1 MSSSASIQDIL
12 DRWRAGD
19 QAAAAELYR
28 RYDQRLWDLAAGQI
42 GQRLGRRV
50 GPDDIVQSVFR
61 TFFRR
66 TSQGEYAF
74 DHSGALWQ
82 LLVRITHNKIYKQAE
97 RHHAKRRNVNA
108 EVPLDGDR
116 LSPEAVTHEP
126 TPDEVATLVDEME
139 CLLSGLEAPEPEMVR
154 LAIEGR
160 TASEIAK
167 QVGCSRWTVRRV
179 LDRVGAGLR
188 KRLEENNSD

>member
-1 MSSSASIQDIL
+1 MSHPEPIQDVVV
-12 DRWRAGD
+12 RWRAGD

-28 RYDQRLWDLAAGQI
+28 RYGQRLWDRAAGQI
-42 GQRLGRRV
+42 DQGWGRRV

-82 LLVRITHNKIYKQAE
+82 LLIRITQNKIYKQAE
-97 RHHAKRRNVNA
+97 RHHAKRRNLNA

-116 LSPEAVTHEP
+116 LPPEAVAREP
-126 TPDEVATLVDEME
+126 TPDEVAALVDEME
-139 CLLSGLEAPEPEMVR
+139 CLISGLEWPEPEMVR
-154 LAIEGR
+154 LAVEGH
-160 TASEIAK
+160 TASEICK
-167 QVGCSRWTVRRV
+167 HLDCSRWTVRRV
-179 LDRVGAGLR
+179 LDGVGVRLR
-188 KRLEENNSD
+188 RRLKED